1 MYWGWTNLGY
11 SYKKIPSVLW
21 MVTRVLE
28 SIIKYF
34 TSCYKTLHTSNRNK
48 STYTTFK
55 VPKYLSRFYAKVW
68 RSVNGSFVFF
78 AAIWVVLYDRGKK
91 TRANSRAALFFQHF
105 PLNSRPAKL
114 KKFAK
119 LKDFLLNSRT
129 ILSQT

>member
-1 MYWGWTNLGY
+1 MTLL
-11 SYKKIPSVLW
+11 KTVLLW

-55 VPKYLSRFYAKVW
+55 VPKYLSRFYTKVW

-91 TRANSRAALFFQHF
+91 TRATVEWCCNKYEQKTTKELGRPRHF
-105 PLNSRPAKL
+105 SFTVHYYLRSIQLTVRN
-114 KKFAK
+114 KKF
-119 LKDFLLNSRT
+119 DMRT
-129 ILSQT
+129 Q